1 MYNFSQ
7 YCAYWWPSTTKCWVT
22 KMKKFVSYMYT
33 GTVMK
38 WCCQSSV
45 FFANIFQICIS
56 ISFLMWCK
64 MVYQFGYHY
73 TPSTFSL
80 SAEQDLHSNTL
91 HFKTKGLERQNMNMT
106 ARAGVNSGIGIGIDF
121 NSNSNSG
128 IGIGIA
134 SHGIGI
140 GIGIARW
147 NWLELKR
154 NWRFH
159 FNSTNNCCYFMSF
172 LQSRITNIDC
182 LLIEIMFPLEYS
194 TS

>member
-1 MYNFSQ
+1 M
-7 YCAYWWPSTTKCWVT
+7 STDNKLMPLGKLEMALNCFT
-22 KMKKFVSYMYT
+22 VSSLVAVGLSVGYEIWSPIGCVEGCLIFWSKYRLRN
-33 GTVMK
+33 
-38 WCCQSSV
+38 SSV
-45 FFANIFQICIS
+45 RCI
-56 ISFLMWCK
+56 I
-64 MVYQFGYHY
+64 G
-73 TPSTFSL
+73 
-80 SAEQDLHSNTL
+80 
-91 HFKTKGLERQNMNMT
+91 

-182 LLIEIMFPLEYS
+182 LLIEIMLPLEYS